1 MNNKRTLFKGIILLV
16 LVAVLTGL
24 LSQLGQIKTASEP
37 VLKPDSFVE
46 IALEGMEID
55 KELIP
60 EEEVEEEPVGE
71 VEDKAEEVEKAEK
84 IERVEVPVAP
94 KTDLSSTIANAKSYV
109 YTIDSDLQQGSGFL
123 FNEKGDIVTNAHVA
137 KDAAYITVTNS
148 NGQQFNGRIIGISDK
163 TDIALIRVLELAGK
177 KPMEM
182 ELSKVSVGTKV
193 FALGS
198 PENIANTSTEGKI
211 TGFGKSFFDDYDYKN
226 LYEMDATIKQGSS
239 GGPLIDANTDRIIG
253 INSLILENN
262 PSIGYAIPIYT
273 VISQLKQWASSAKDV
288 IDDREDIEIEGAR
301 LDDELL
307 RSFISSYYE
316 LIPYSLNDKKLEYY
330 WTYLLPGSQAVK
342 EGVKQ
347 VEELYG
353 EHKVYEE
360 VKSTITSVEIGE
372 SEAIVKANA
381 TFTYHDQESDEVKT
395 IDYAATFTVVI
406 DEYGD
411 YAIKNIEQ

>member
-1 MNNKRTLFKGIILLV
+1 MKNKRTLFKGVILLV
-16 LVAVLTGL
+16 LVAVLFSLFG
-24 LSQLGQIKTASEP
+24 QLGQIKTASEP
-37 VLKPDSFVE
+37 VLKPDSFE
-46 IALEGMEID
+46 NIALEGMEID
-55 KELIP
+55 PELIP
-60 EEEVEEEPVGE
+60 EEETETEEGSVEVTAVEEKTE
-71 VEDKAEEVEKAEK
+71 VIVK
-84 IERVEVPVAP
+84 IEVPVAP
-94 KTDLSSTIANAKSYV
+94 ETDLSSTIANAKSFV

-148 NGQQFNGRIIGISDK
+148 NGQQFNGHVIGISDK
-163 TDIALIRVLELAGK
+163 TDIALIRVLDLAGK
-177 KPMEM
+177 QPMEM
-182 ELSKVSVGTKV
+182 ELSRVPVGTKV

-211 TGFGKSFFDDYDYKN
+211 TDFGKSFFDDYDYKN

-239 GGPLIDANTDRIIG
+239 GGPLIDASTDRIIG

-262 PSIGYAIPIYT
+262 PNIGYAIPIYT
-273 VISQLKQWASSAKDV
+273 VIDQLNQWAANVKEIVDE
-288 IDDREDIEIEGAR
+288 REDIEIEGAY

-307 RSFISSYYE
+307 RSFINSYYE

-330 WTYLLPGSQAVK
+330 WTYLLPESQAAK
-342 EGVKQ
+342 EGVRQ

-360 VKSTITSVEIGE
+360 VKSEITSVEIGE
-372 SEAIVKANA
+372 NEAIVKANA
-381 TFTYHDQESDEVKT
+381 TFTYHDTESDEVKT
-395 IDYAATFTVVI
+395 IDYGATFTVVI